1 MAYLLGGAGG
11 DQIVM
16 PVHYVQRT
24 PELLAI
30 LDPIFHNAALR
41 GAPPLGG
48 AFWMVKA

>member
-11 DQIVM
+11 DQIAL
-16 PVHYVQRT
+16 PVHYVQQT

-30 LDPIFHNAALR
+30 LDPIIRDPILQ
-41 GAPPLGG
+41 GTPPLGG